1 MKPDCHLAAQASYFP
16 FYSLR
21 AYLLSMDS
29 DTSVHELKEKVR
41 KFCEDR
47 DWDQYHNAKDL
58 AIGVITEASELLE
71 HFRFKSGKEVEEML
85 NSPKREE
92 IAEEMA
98 DVLYFLL
105 RLAQRYDID
114 LVTELNKKM
123 EKNEKRYPVE
133 KARGKNKKYT
143 EL

>member
-1 MKPDCHLAAQASYFP
+1 
-16 FYSLR
+16 
-21 AYLLSMDS
+21 MDS
-29 DTSVHELKEKVR
+29 ETNVHELKEKIK

-71 HFRFKSGKEVEEML
+71 HFRFKSEKEVEEMF
-85 NSPKREE
+85 NSQAKREE
-92 IAEEMA
+92 ISEEMA

-123 EKNEKRYPVE
+123 EKNEKKYPVE
-133 KARGKNKKYT
+133 KSRGQNKKYT